1 MHTDQDV
8 MTEQPRLALVVGSG
22 SVKCAA
28 ALGLWKV
35 LQREQI
41 ELDMLVGCSGGSLY
55 AAGIALGE
63 DVDQFTE
70 NTLHFW
76 TADVMSGYA
85 SNLRAAMSREVRY
98 TERSGLIDDGPIW
111 DRLHGV
117 YGDNLIEDTTTP
129 LYIVATDFYSGEK
142 VVLRRGRL
150 VDALRASIA
159 IPMIFPP
166 WEVDGQLLTDGAV
179 SDPLPVDVAIKE
191 GAHIILTM
199 GFELTLRSRMRSF
212 NAVQTHLNAV
222 YMNNILRATFAFY
235 NAVHH
240 AEIVTLWPEFG
251 QEISSFDVDK
261 IPHIIEMGEKAAE
274 EHLPYLKR
282 LLQISP

>member
-1 MHTDQDV
+1 
-8 MTEQPRLALVVGSG
+8 
-22 SVKCAA
+22 
-28 ALGLWKV
+28 LGLWKV
-35 LQREQI
+35 LRREQI

-55 AAGIALGE
+55 AAGIALDE
-63 DVDQFTE
+63 DPDQFTK
-70 NTLHFW
+70 NTLQFW

-85 SNLRAAMSREVRY
+85 SNLRAAMSREVRF
-98 TERSGLIDDGPIW
+98 TERSGLIDDGPVW
-111 DRLHGV
+111 NRLQDV
-117 YGDNLIEDTTTP
+117 YGDSLIEEAQTP
-129 LYIVATDFYSGEK
+129 LYVVATDFYSGEK
-142 VVLRRGRL
+142 AVLRRGRL

-191 GAHIILTM
+191 GANIILTM
-199 GFELTLRSRMRSF
+199 GFELSLRSRMRSF

-240 AEIVTLWPEFG
+240 AEIVTLWPEFDR
-251 QEISSFDVDK
+251 EISSFDVEK
-261 IPHIIEMGEKAAE
+261 IPHIIEMGERAAE
-274 EHLPYLKR
+274 EHLPYLRR
-282 LLQISP
+282 LLKRSR

>member
-1 MHTDQDV
+1 MVRSDSGG
-8 MTEQPRLALVVGSG
+8 RLALVVGSG

-41 ELDMLVGCSGGSLY
+41 ALDMVVGCSGGSLY

-63 DVDQFTE
+63 DVERFVQ
-70 NTLHFW
+70 NTVDLW

-85 SNLRAAMSREVRY
+85 SNLRAAMSRETKY
-98 TERSGLIDDGPIW
+98 TERSGLIDDGLVW
-111 DRLHGV
+111 DRLTNA
-117 YGDNLIEDTTTP
+117 YGQRCFQDTQIP
-129 LYIVATDFYSGEK
+129 LYVVATDFYSGEK
-142 VVLRRGRL
+142 VVLKKGRL

-166 WEVDGQLLTDGAV
+166 WEIEGQLLTDGAV

-191 GAHIILTM
+191 GAHIILAM
-199 GFELTLRSRMRSF
+199 GFELTLRNRMRSF

-240 AEIVTLWPEFG
+240 AEIVTLWPDFG

-261 IPHIIEMGEKAAE
+261 IPHIIKMGEEVAE

-282 LLQISP
+282 LLQAS